1 MKSFLQKSGETLYMP
16 NMVLHAV
23 WNVSPTVAIGD
34 NPIYES
40 SFDEWAGSG
49 GASGSSTSDWVRSR
63 ILALSKGKTRKRI
76 EDILEQ
82 VHEAII
88 QYNISEYSRP
98 VISAY

>member
-1 MKSFLQKSGETLYMP
+1 MP
-16 NMVLHAV
+16 NIVLHSV

-34 NPIYES
+34 NPLYES

-49 GASGSSTSDWVRSR
+49 GAPGSETSDSVRSR

-76 EDILEQ
+76 NDILEQ
-82 VHEAII
+82 VAEAII
-88 QYNISEYSRP
+88 KHNISDYSRP